1 VARIERASID
11 QVVAAAD
18 MLEVVGRYTQLKKAG
33 ANYSGLCPFHD
44 EKTPSFSVNPAD
56 KLYYCFGCGE
66 GGDLLNFVQKKEG
79 LDFTGAVELLAER
92 FGVELRYEDAPA
104 ADDAGRRRRER
115 LRQLLGSA
123 RDYYERILWTTPAA
137 KTAREYLERR
147 GLHETVC
154 REYHLGYSLPG
165 WDRLTKAATAKG
177 FGAAELLEAGLV
189 VQSSKDGRPAGRQSG
204 PAGGGTTA
212 ARVYDRF
219 RGRLMFP
226 LADERGRVLGFG
238 ARTLGDEKP
247 KYVNS
252 PETPLYHK
260 SEALFG
266 LDSARDA
273 ARRADRIY
281 VVEGYTDV
289 MALAQAGVPNVVAS
303 MGTALTEQQVR
314 ALMKHT
320 RSIYLCFDADAAG
333 QGAMLRALALARS
346 LNVTFHV
353 VRIPAGKDPADWV
366 LAGNDADA
374 FAGLAVQAQTL
385 LQFHVRSV
393 LSAHDLAKPDERT
406 RALTLLKGVLAEAP
420 SPIERD
426 EEVRYVAD
434 SLRLTSESVV
444 HLLSGIS
451 AGGRTGPGERASS
464 ATSTRLLSGERDLE
478 ARFLAACLMVPADGA
493 KCVAAVGEEHFSDP
507 GMRGAAAV
515 VRTRLQRLDPAR
527 AGEKPVEEEEDAGSP
542 DGPAAS
548 ALAEVMVRAAG
559 ERYDEK
565 ILLELFLRLQ
575 EAEVTRQIAAMRAS
589 LRAGGERLRVQGR
602 QTTGGPASTEATD
615 TPAADEDALVK
626 LEARRRRLREEIRRV
641 PLEEQRKPE

>member
-1 VARIERASID
+1 
-11 QVVAAAD
+11 
-18 MLEVVGRYTQLKKAG
+18 
-33 ANYSGLCPFHD
+33 
-44 EKTPSFSVNPAD
+44 
-56 KLYYCFGCGE
+56 
-66 GGDLLNFVQKKEG
+66 
-79 LDFTGAVELLAER
+79 
-92 FGVELRYEDAPA
+92 
-104 ADDAGRRRRER
+104 
-115 LRQLLGSA
+115 
-123 RDYYERILWTTPAA
+123 
-137 KTAREYLERR
+137 
-147 GLHETVC
+147 VC

-165 WDRLTKAATAKG
+165 WDKLTKAATAKG
-177 FGAAELLEAGLV
+177 FGASELLEAGLV
-189 VQSSKDGRPAGRQSG
+189 VQSTKDGRAAGRQSG
-204 PAGGGTTA
+204 PAGGGVSA

-266 LDSARDA
+266 LDGARDT

-366 LAGNDADA
+366 LAGNDAEA
-374 FAGLAVQAQTL
+374 FARLAVQAQTL

-420 SPIERD
+420 SPLERD
-426 EEVRYVAD
+426 EEVRHVAD

-444 HLLSGIS
+444 HLLSGMA
-451 AGGRTGPGERASS
+451 AGGSAGPGERATS

-507 GMRGAAAV
+507 GMRRAAAA

-527 AGEKPVEEEEDAGSP
+527 AGEMAVEEEGEAGSP
-542 DGPAAS
+542 ERSADD

-559 ERYDEK
+559 ERFDEK

-575 EAEVTRQIAAMRAS
+575 EAEVSRQIAAVRAS
-589 LRAGGERLRVQGR
+589 IRTAGEKSSVQAH
-602 QTTGGPASTEATD
+602 QTSEGPAGAIATD
-615 TPAADEDALVK
+615 TPAADERALMT